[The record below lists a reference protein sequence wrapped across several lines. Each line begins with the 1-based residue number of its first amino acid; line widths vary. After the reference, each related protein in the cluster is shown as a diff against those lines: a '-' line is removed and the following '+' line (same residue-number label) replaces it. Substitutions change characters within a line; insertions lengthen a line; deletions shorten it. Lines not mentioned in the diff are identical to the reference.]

1 MFIDKSLRDIK
12 SRKIDR
18 RQLIKGM
25 TLPAIG
31 AFVESAGLG
40 AAPAFARIVKA
51 KKGFQATSWNHIS
64 RSGYDDAK
72 SRDFYVDLFG
82 MECTWYTPEDG
93 SEIDFGELDA
103 INDGDRDSI
112 FIRKVASNSKP
123 SVDHLAFSV
132 EHFDID
138 EAEAIIKSFGYT
150 YKYDGKIMWTVLD
163 PDGYV
168 AQPGS
173 KIGNFPGGIKPGTS
187 QYPGFKDL
195 YTMPHP
201 LQPLLPFP
209 EHSLKSIGAVVSLK
223 VTDVAKSR
231 NFYRDLLGLKVS
243 VEKPDACFLRFGRHD
258 GLLLSKNEKGDN
270 KTYADHFTIIVTNKP
285 EVVEAELKRRNL
297 NPQKDSQVPVYAF
310 IDLDGITV
318 KVAGTD
324 ILEGKMG
331 FVA

>member
-1 MFIDKSLRDIK
+1 MLIPKPLRDVK
-12 SRKIDR
+12 TRKMDR
-18 RQLIKGM
+18 RRLIKGM
-25 TLPAIG
+25 ALTAIG
-31 AFVESAGLG
+31 ALVESASPGI
-40 AAPAFARIVKA
+40 APAFAQTVKA

-64 RSGYDDAK
+64 RSGYDDVK

-82 MECTWYTPEDG
+82 MECTWYTPEG
-93 SEIDFGELDA
+93 GCEIDFGELDA

-112 FIRKVASNSKP
+112 FIRKVGSNAKP

-132 EHFDID
+132 EHFDLD

-173 KIGNFPGGIKPGTS
+173 KIGNFPGGIKPGSS

-231 NFYRDLLGLKVS
+231 NFYRDFLGLKVS
-243 VEKPDACFLRFGRHD
+243 AEKPDACFLRFGRHD
-258 GLLLSKNEKGDN
+258 GLLLSKSEKGDN
-270 KTYADHFTIIVTNKP
+270 KTYADHLTIIVTNKL
-285 EVVEAELKRRNL
+285 EFVESELQRRNL
-297 NPQKDSQVPVYAF
+297 NAQKDSQAPAYTFV
-310 IDLDGITV
+310 DLDGITV
-318 KVAGTD
+318 KVAGPD